1 MRALAKIMGWT
12 ALLGLGLFIGGLIAG
27 ALMTWIWGIVLFL
40 GSIIFGPIFQYAA
53 DREDG
58 VYDAIYNRY
67 GKTKKEDR
75 MEEQKKDANEGYFSE
90 QEAELIINLM
100 KRQMRL
106 ENIKD
111 GEEDPG
117 VDPKIT
123 ERLLAL
129 HKENYMRIQGKGG
142 ELRLS
147 EDKKEASDARH
158 LLEMAC
164 SSMLY
169 SPSPQRDLRNICSIG
184 TMTLYGAETVIYML
198 MPTHEGPVDYL
209 AVFLV
214 RTENAIRF
222 FTLER
227 SDIPF
232 LCEFQDDRHVNHDT
246 VKNGV
251 EAADRIEEIL
261 KNT

>member
-27 ALMTWIWGIVLFL
+27 ARDTWIFGLIMFL
-40 GSIIFGPIFQYAA
+40 GSIVLGPIFQYAA
-53 DREDG
+53 DRGGG
-58 VYDAIYNRY
+58 VYDALYD
-67 GKTKKEDR
+67 KEALKKEGDL
-75 MEEQKKDANEGYFSE
+75 MEKKKDENKGYFSE

-106 ENIKD
+106 EDMKD

-142 ELRLS
+142 ELRPS
-147 EDKKEASDARH
+147 EDKKETYDAKY

-169 SPSPQRDLRNICSIG
+169 SPSPQRDLRNIRCIA
-184 TMTLYGAETVIYML
+184 TMTLYGAQTVFYL
-198 MPTHEGPVDYL
+198 MTPTHEGPVDYF

-214 RTENAIRF
+214 RTEDAIRF

-227 SDIPF
+227 SDMLF
-232 LCEFQDDRHVNHDT
+232 LCEFQDDRHVNHGT
-246 VKNGV
+246 IKNGS
-251 EAADRIEEIL
+251 EIFDRIEEIL